1 MDWLRSDP
9 YISDRDTKV
18 LKFKPGYNKVLLVS
32 KGNQERN
39 TLHETW
45 ELKNDIEWS
54 EWLEEYEHD
63 SVHWSDGVC
72 VTLAGRADSIW
83 QDHSV
88 LSNMPFSRGIFNK
101 ITNMFW
107 VHSSIVRVINRNT
120 NAHCSAEVGAWGDR
134 APEAVVY
141 NCRSA
146 ATWPGDLALCA
157 TYIPERRFTFAILY
171 GCDAKISED
180 VIGKLQINS
189 ERVMHPMT
197 LPLLFADVERDRH
210 ANLVSG
216 FHTMLMQRACEFKNE
231 SGRATETSERLS
243 STSSTTLTEE
253 KPTEGLLNPER
264 DSDKMF
270 QWMDLCHLRNG
281 LQNWKAQLQRLAEH
295 QLSELGG
302 VYRFPSAPLNNKT
315 PKQEHFLV
323 GLAKQSTQI
332 QARLQQLLL
341 EYEEKIRVSSLVIDG
356 MNFATQVEWN
366 YIARRDIKTNL
377 DIAKSTM
384 ETTSWTVEI
393 SKAAQRDSSH
403 MRSIAVLT
411 MAFLPGTFV
420 ATVFSMNFFD
430 WQGGAEG
437 ILSPYIWIFVV
448 VVFRIDRFDLGN
460 MAILDCFG
468 GYTQD

>member
-1 MDWLRSDP
+1 
-9 YISDRDTKV
+9 
-18 LKFKPGYNKVLLVS
+18 
-32 KGNQERN
+32 
-39 TLHETW
+39 
-45 ELKNDIEWS
+45 
-54 EWLEEYEHD
+54 
-63 SVHWSDGVC
+63 
-72 VTLAGRADSIW
+72 
-83 QDHSV
+83 
-88 LSNMPFSRGIFNK
+88 
-101 ITNMFW
+101 
-107 VHSSIVRVINRNT
+107 
-120 NAHCSAEVGAWGDR
+120 
-134 APEAVVY
+134 
-141 NCRSA
+141 
-146 ATWPGDLALCA
+146 
-157 TYIPERRFTFAILY
+157 
-171 GCDAKISED
+171 
-180 VIGKLQINS
+180 
-189 ERVMHPMT
+189 MHPMT

-216 FHTMLMQRACEFKNE
+216 FHTMLMQRACDFKNE
-231 SGRATETSERLS
+231 SRRGTETSERLS
-243 STSSTTLTEE
+243 STSSTILTEE
-253 KPTEGLLNPER
+253 KPTDGLLNPER

-270 QWMDLCHLRNG
+270 QWMDLRHLRNG
-281 LQNWKAQLQRLAEH
+281 LQNWKAQLQRA
-295 QLSELGG
+295 SLG
-302 VYRFPSAPLNNKT
+302 
-315 PKQEHFLV
+315 
-323 GLAKQSTQI
+323 GLAKQNTQI

-448 VVFRIDRFDLGN
+448 VVFVLTALTLAIWRFWTASEGTRKIERS
-460 MAILDCFG
+460 MSMV
-468 GYTQD
+468 